1 MPRRSARLK
10 IPAQAFGDKEY
21 FSGTFSCKIADK
33 KQAPAPLCCAEILG
47 VVHAPSEINSDPSY
61 HPGVCPPSRIRH
73 WNFGLC
79 ERLQHSRKVTSSC
92 GRQSA
97 GDVLEQREPW
107 VSTMC
112 RLPHFIN
119 YPYGLHEKAAP
130 FVRQPP
136 ALARHR
142 KPLTR
147 AAECHD
153 VHRREFSAVELGH
166 VPGVGHIREMP
177 LRHRH
182 AGRDDLACP
191 QGCDI
196 VKRSG
201 VGKAPYAVE
210 K

>member
-1 MPRRSARLK
+1 MLSIHNVPYVL
-10 IPAQAFGDKEY
+10 Q
-21 FSGTFSCKIADK
+21 C
-33 KQAPAPLCCAEILG
+33 
-47 VVHAPSEINSDPSY
+47 
-61 HPGVCPPSRIRH
+61 IR
-73 WNFGLC
+73 
-79 ERLQHSRKVTSSC
+79 
-92 GRQSA
+92 
-97 GDVLEQREPW
+97 DILEQREPW
-107 VSTMC
+107 VSVMC

-136 ALARHR
+136 ALARQR
-142 KPLTR
+142 QPLTR
-147 AAECHD
+147 AAKCHD
-153 VHRREFSAVELGH
+153 VHRRELPAVKLGD
-166 VPGVGHIREMP
+166 VPGVGHVREVFSC
-177 LRHRH
+177 HRH